1 MSAERSTVAVGYIRV
16 ASGSSRKRERSVYL
30 QRKAILEHAKMHGM
44 RVVRFFAD
52 HECVADIE
60 LCQGLSD
67 ALAYIASGKAEGLM
81 VASMDRIT
89 SSTTDFCRFAELHR
103 FGQDGPALISARE
116 QLDTRAAQ
124 GRLMLGTLLAVAR
137 AELNALN

>member
-30 QRKAILEHAKMHGM
+30 QRKAILEHAKMNNV

-52 HECVADIE
+52 HECIADIE

-67 ALAYIASGKAEGLM
+67 ALACITSGKAAGLV
-81 VASMDRIT
+81 VASLVRPTRRRVT
-89 SSTTDFCRFAELHR
+89 SAASPSFTD
-103 FGQDGPALISARE
+103 SAR
-116 QLDTRAAQ
+116 T
-124 GRLMLGTLLAVAR
+124 GRL
-137 AELNALN
+137 